1 MSVSKSE
8 ELFVGEL
15 RDVYHAEKQLVA
27 ALPKLVDEARHPA
40 LKATLTD
47 RLAAAKAHVERLV
60 EAFELLDGGRRSRR
74 CDAARNMSGGASGPR
89 GQEVGRGR

>member
-8 ELFVGEL
+8 EPFVGEL
-15 RDVYHAEKQLVA
+15 RDVYHAEKQLVE
-27 ALPKLVDEARHPA
+27 ALPKMVDEAKHPA
-40 LKATLTD
+40 LKANLTD

-60 EAFELLDGGRRSRR
+60 EAFELLGGGRRSGR
-74 CDAARNMSGGASGPR
+74 CEAARSMSGGASGPR